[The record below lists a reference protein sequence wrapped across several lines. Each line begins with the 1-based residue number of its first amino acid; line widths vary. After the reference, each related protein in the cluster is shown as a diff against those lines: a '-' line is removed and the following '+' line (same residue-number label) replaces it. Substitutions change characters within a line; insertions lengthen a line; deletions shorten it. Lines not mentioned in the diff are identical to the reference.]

1 MNADSPPEA
10 PSWFDAALAEK
21 PEHRDTTV
29 DGGKIHLRCWGE
41 TDRPGLVLVH
51 GGSAH
56 SGWWD
61 HIAPLLAP
69 QRRVVAVDLSGH
81 GDSAARDAYDIT
93 LWAREV
99 VAAADAGG
107 IAGPFHVAGHSMGG
121 WVTAQTGA
129 EFGDRLTGLTI
140 IDSPLNDHPPEERT
154 ARPVRVHPDRE
165 TILGRF
171 RTLPPQ
177 DVLLPY
183 VRRHIAEESVR
194 PVEGGWTWKFDPT
207 ITVPHTP
214 LRGILPR
221 IGCPTSFLRAEHGL
235 VPPDMAQQIRS
246 LLRPHSML
254 VDLPDAGHHPMLD
267 RPLALVTALR
277 TILAAAGD

>member
-1 MNADSPPEA
+1 MDFDSDAEA
-10 PSWFDAALAEK
+10 PSWFRTALAER

-29 DGGKIHLRCWGE
+29 DDGKVHLRCWGAE
-41 TDRPGLVLVH
+41 HHPGVVLVH

-61 HIAPLLAP
+61 HIAPLLA
-69 QRRVVAVDLSGH
+69 QHRRVVAVDLSGH
-81 GDSAARDAYDIT
+81 GDSAARESYDIT

-107 IAGPFHVAGHSMGG
+107 VDRPFHVIGHSMGG

-129 EFGDRLTGLTI
+129 DFADRLTGLTI
-140 IDSPLNDHPPEERT
+140 IDSPLNDRPPENRR
-154 ARPVRVHPDRE
+154 ARPVRVYPDRE

-183 VRRHIAEESVR
+183 IRRHIAEESVR
-194 PVEGGWTWKFDPT
+194 AVDEGWTWKFDPT
-207 ITVPHTP
+207 LKAPYTP

-221 IGCPTSFLRAEHGL
+221 IDRPTSFIRTEHGL
-235 VPPDMAQQIRS
+235 VSPEMAREIRS
-246 LLRPHSML
+246 LLRCRTVL

>member
-1 MNADSPPEA
+1 MNFDSDADA
-10 PSWFDAALAEK
+10 PSWFRTAIADR

-29 DGGKIHLRCWGE
+29 EGRRIRLRCWGS
-41 TDRPGLVLVH
+41 GQGHGMVLVH

-61 HIAPLLAP
+61 HIAPLLA
-69 QRRVVAVDLSGH
+69 QHRRVVAVDLSGH
-81 GDSAARDAYDIT
+81 GDSAARDTYDVT

-99 VAAADAGG
+99 AAAADAGG
-107 IAGPFHVAGHSMGG
+107 IDGPFHVVGHSMGG
-121 WVTAQTGA
+121 WVAAQTGA
-129 EFGDRLTGLTI
+129 DVGDRLTGLTI
-140 IDSPLNDHPPEERT
+140 IDSPLNDQPPEDRR
-154 ARPVRVHPDRE
+154 ARPVRVYPDRE

-194 PVEGGWTWKFDPT
+194 VVEEGWTWKFDSAMT
-207 ITVPHTP
+207 IEHTP

-221 IGCPTSFLRAEHGL
+221 IDPPTTFIRTEHGL
-235 VPPDMAQQIRS
+235 VPPEMAREIRS
-246 LLRPHSML
+246 LLRSRSML

-267 RPLALVTALR
+267 RPLSLVTALR
-277 TILAAAGD
+277 TILAAED